1 MKANCFSIILLML
14 SACSTNYDLPEV
26 SQDALADAESKLS
39 LYQAS
44 ALADRVSAK
53 MAVRNFTTVIERV
66 EPVAEAVCA
75 TQVRE
80 DRPLNCDYNIVF
92 DDDEKA
98 PANAFQRI
106 GKDGRPLIIFNI
118 AFIAEARNQDEI
130 AFVMGHEAGHY
141 IAEHLKKQKQQEV
154 AGALIMGT
162 LTAVGQAYATSANP
176 YRSTAYDQVELR
188 NSIDAG
194 IGLGS
199 IAFSQTYEL
208 EADYLGALIAKQ
220 AGYDPEKGALLFARR
235 ESPENVDGSLSFWG
249 THPPSAQRLATVI
262 ETISQF
268 GEETEK

>member
-1 MKANCFSIILLML
+1 MMGKYFFLALLIFSG
-14 SACSTNYDLPEV
+14 CSTNYDLPVV
-26 SQDALADAESKLS
+26 SKEALADAEARLNFH
-39 LYQAS
+39 QNIV
-44 ALADRVSAK
+44 LAEPVTAEV
-53 MAVRNFTTVIERV
+53 AVRNFTDVIQRV

-92 DDDEKA
+92 DDDATA
-98 PANAFQRI
+98 PANAFQTI
-106 GKDGRPLIIFNI
+106 GRDGRPLIIFNI

-141 IAEHLKKQKQQEV
+141 IAEHLKKQKQQQV

-162 LTAVGQAYATSANP
+162 LTAVSQAYATSANP

-194 IGLGS
+194 VGVGS
-199 IAFSQTYEL
+199 VAFSQTYEL

-220 AGYDPEKGALLFARR
+220 AGYDPERGALLFARR
-235 ESPENVDGSLSFWG
+235 ENPKNVDGSLSFWG

-262 ETISQF
+262 ETIGQF
-268 GEETEK
+268 GQETEK